1 MTLFDVVAGLV
12 LLASGLIAFI
22 RGATR
27 EVTTVLAFI
36 AAIVIAVFGLRFTGP
51 IARHAIHTAWIAN
64 TVAVL
69 VLFVFAYI
77 VLRVMGG
84 ALTRRVRQ
92 TALSGLDRLLGLGIG
107 LVRGA
112 VVVGALTLLINAA
125 TPPERMPAWISKAK
139 LYPAA
144 SGVAAL
150 LRAFAP
156 EGLRMAHTV
165 EPAMREAVKAGV
177 TDAAPAPPTTDPP
190 SVDARTPAPPAR
202 DAKPQPHRGNSA
214 AERKS
219 LDDLVEK
226 SR

>member
-12 LLASGLIAFI
+12 LLASGLMAFI

-51 IARHAIHTAWIAN
+51 LARHAIHTAWIAN
-64 TVAVL
+64 TAAVL
-69 VLFVFAYI
+69 ALFVIAYI
-77 VLRVMGG
+77 GLRLIGG
-84 ALTRRVRQ
+84 ALTHQVRQ

-112 VVVGALTLLINAA
+112 VVVGAFTLLINAA

-144 SGVAAL
+144 SGVASL

-165 EPAMREAVKAGV
+165 EPAMRDAVKAGV
-177 TDAAPAPPTTDPP
+177 ADTSGETSSADAQTDAPAKQDT
-190 SVDARTPAPPAR
+190 
-202 DAKPQPHRGNSA
+202 KPQPHRGNSA
-214 AERKS
+214 AQRKS

>member
-1 MTLFDVVAGLV
+1 M
-12 LLASGLIAFI
+12 
-22 RGATR
+22 
-27 EVTTVLAFI
+27 
-36 AAIVIAVFGLRFTGP
+36 
-51 IARHAIHTAWIAN
+51 
-64 TVAVL
+64 
-69 VLFVFAYI
+69 
-77 VLRVMGG
+77 
-84 ALTRRVRQ
+84 RQ

-112 VVVGALTLLINAA
+112 VVVGAFTLLINAA

-150 LRAFAP
+150 LRTFAP

-165 EPAMREAVKAGV
+165 EPAMRDAVRAGV
-177 TDAAPAPPTTDPP
+177 ADTSGEAPAQDT
-190 SVDARTPAPPAR
+190 
-202 DAKPQPHRGNSA
+202 KPQPRGGNSVQQ
-214 AERKS
+214 RKS

>member
-36 AAIVIAVFGLRFTGP
+36 AAVFVAVFGLRFTGP

-64 TVAVL
+64 SVAVL
-69 VLFVFAYI
+69 VLFVAAYI
-77 VLRVMGG
+77 LFRVIGG
-84 ALTRRVRQ
+84 ALTQKVRQ

-112 VVVGALTLLINAA
+112 VIVGAFTLLINAA

-139 LYPAA
+139 LYPVASGAA
-144 SGVAAL
+144 SL
-150 LRAFAP
+150 LRAVAP

-165 EPAMREAVKAGV
+165 EPSVRDAVKAG
-177 TDAAPAPPTTDPP
+177 TSDSDTAAQDQDTAQSAAPETAPQHPRGKRPRSANDP
-190 SVDARTPAPPAR
+190 
-202 DAKPQPHRGNSA
+202 Q
-214 AERKS
+214 ER
-219 LDDLVEK
+219 E
-226 SR
+226 R

>member
-36 AAIVIAVFGLRFTGP
+36 AAIVVAVFGLRFTGP

-64 TVAVL
+64 TAAVL

-77 VLRVMGG
+77 VFRVIGG
-84 ALTRRVRQ
+84 ALTQKVRQ

-112 VVVGALTLLINAA
+112 VVVGAFTLLINAA

-144 SGVAAL
+144 SGVASV
-150 LRAFAP
+150 LRTVAP

-165 EPAMREAVKAGV
+165 EPAMRDAVSAGV
-177 TDAAPAPPTTDPP
+177 TDSAAPADLDSTTAASETAPQHP
-190 SVDARTPAPPAR
+190 HAKKTRPAP
-202 DAKPQPHRGNSA
+202 
-214 AERKS
+214 
-219 LDDLVEK
+219 DDLQE
-226 SR
+226 RTR

>member
-27 EVTTVLAFI
+27 EVTTVLSFI

-69 VLFVFAYI
+69 ALFVAAYI
-77 VLRVMGG
+77 VLRVIGG
-84 ALTRRVRQ
+84 ALTQRVRQ

-112 VVVGALTLLINAA
+112 VIVGAFTLLINAA

-144 SGVAAL
+144 SSVGAL

-165 EPAMREAVKAGV
+165 EPAMRDAVKAGTAAGAADTSGETSSV
-177 TDAAPAPPTTDPP
+177 DAQSSAPAPQDT
-190 SVDARTPAPPAR
+190 
-202 DAKPQPHRGNSA
+202 KPQPHRGNSA
-214 AERKS
+214 RQRKS

>member
-27 EVTTVLAFI
+27 EVTTVLSFI

-64 TVAVL
+64 TIAVL
-69 VLFVFAYI
+69 ALFVAAYI
-77 VLRVMGG
+77 VLRVIGG
-84 ALTRRVRQ
+84 ALTQKVRQ

-112 VVVGALTLLINAA
+112 VVVGAFTLLINAA

-150 LRAFAP
+150 LRTFAP

-165 EPAMREAVKAGV
+165 EPAMRDAVRAGV
-177 TDAAPAPPTTDPP
+177 ADTSADTSSGAQAEDT
-190 SVDARTPAPPAR
+190 
-202 DAKPQPHRGNSA
+202 KPQARGGNSA
-214 AERKS
+214 SQRKS

>member
-36 AAIVIAVFGLRFTGP
+36 AAVFVAVFGLRFTAP

-64 TVAVL
+64 SVAVL
-69 VLFVFAYI
+69 VLFVAAYI
-77 VLRVMGG
+77 VFRVIGG
-84 ALTRRVRQ
+84 ALTQKVRQ

-112 VVVGALTLLINAA
+112 VIVGAFTLLINAA

-144 SGVAAL
+144 SGVASL
-150 LRAFAP
+150 LRAVAP

-165 EPAMREAVKAGV
+165 EPSVRDAVKAG
-177 TDAAPAPPTTDPP
+177 TSDSDTAAQDQDTAQSAAPETAPQHPRGKRTRSANDP
-190 SVDARTPAPPAR
+190 
-202 DAKPQPHRGNSA
+202 Q
-214 AERKS
+214 ER
-219 LDDLVEK
+219 E
-226 SR
+226 R

>member
-27 EVTTVLAFI
+27 EVTTVVAFI
-36 AAIVIAVFGLRFTGP
+36 FAIFAAVFGLRFTGP
-51 IARHAIHTAWIAN
+51 LARHAIHTAWIAN

-77 VLRVMGG
+77 VLRVIGG
-84 ALTRRVRQ
+84 ALTQRVRQ

-112 VVVGALTLLINAA
+112 VIVGAFTLLINAA

-144 SGVAAL
+144 SDAAAL
-150 LRAFAP
+150 LRTLAP

-165 EPAMREAVKAGV
+165 GPAMSDAVKAGS
-177 TDAAPAPPTTDPP
+177 TDAPSDASAADSSSENEQTSAPATADTK
-190 SVDARTPAPPAR
+190 
-202 DAKPQPHRGNSA
+202 AKPHRGNSA
-214 AERKS
+214 QQRKS

>member
-12 LLASGLIAFI
+12 LLASGLIAFV

-36 AAIVIAVFGLRFTGP
+36 AAIVVAVFGLRFTGP

-64 TVAVL
+64 AAAVL
-69 VLFVFAYI
+69 ILFVVAYI
-77 VLRVMGG
+77 VLRLIGG
-84 ALTRRVRQ
+84 ALTHQVRQ
-92 TALSGLDRLLGLGIG
+92 TVLSGLDRLLGLGIG

-112 VVVGALTLLINAA
+112 VVVGALTLLINSA

-144 SGVAAL
+144 SSVAAL
-150 LRAFAP
+150 LRTFAP

-165 EPAMREAVKAGV
+165 EPTMRDAVSAGV
-177 TDAAPAPPTTDPP
+177 ADTS
-190 SVDARTPAPPAR
+190 SVDAQTLAPAVP
-202 DAKPQPHRGNSA
+202 DTKPQPHRGNSA
-214 AERKS
+214 AQRKS

>member
-27 EVTTVLAFI
+27 EVTTVAAFI
-36 AAIVIAVFGLRFTGP
+36 VAIIVAVFGLRFTGP

-64 TVAVL
+64 SVAVL
-69 VLFVFAYI
+69 VLFVVAYI
-77 VLRVMGG
+77 VVRVIGG
-84 ALTRRVRQ
+84 ALTQHVRQ

-112 VVVGALTLLINAA
+112 VVVGAFTLMINAA
-125 TPPERMPAWISKAK
+125 TPPERMPGWISKAK

-150 LRAFAP
+150 LRTLAP

-165 EPAMREAVKAGV
+165 EPAMRDAVRAGV
-177 TDAAPAPPTTDPP
+177 SDQPADTAADSASADPVTDPGE
-190 SVDARTPAPPAR
+190 AATPAETPSKHR
-202 DAKPQPHRGNSA
+202 RGNTGHATPA
-214 AERKS
+214 AQERP
-219 LDDLVEK
+219 
-226 SR
+226 R